1 MKLLYGLIL
10 SFLISAPALA
20 QSVVLPDTSAKQAYV
35 VDFDTGAV
43 LFDKNGTERMPT
55 SSMSKVLTSVVVDD
69 AIRSGQISKD
79 TKFKVSEKAWKTGG
93 SRMFLDV
100 NTEVSVDDL
109 IHGVI
114 IQSGNDACVVLA
126 EGVAGSEANFV
137 AMMNQKAEEIGMTDS
152 HFMNS
157 NGWPD
162 PNHYST
168 AKDLTKLAVYL
179 IRNYPDEYKMYSD
192 KEFTYNNIKQ
202 GNRNPLLY
210 RNIGA
215 DGVKTGHTEDGGYG
229 LIGSAVA
236 GGRRVVV
243 VINGTDSMQAR
254 ADESAKL
261 MEWALTSFKNVEIL
275 KKGTVLAEVPVVLS
289 EQKSVKLIASDGYA
303 ATVPA
308 FSKDASKVSVTYKSP
323 AVAPIKAG
331 DVLGTASFKLA
342 NGDIREVPLVADVD
356 AAQSSFF
363 KRLSEKLMIL
373 LVGVPE

>member
-20 QSVVLPDTSAKQAYV
+20 QSVVLPETSAKQAYV

-179 IRNYPDEYKMYSD
+179 IRNYPEEYKMYSD

-254 ADESAKL
+254 ADEFAKL
-261 MEWALTSFKNVEIL
+261 MEWALTSFKNVEVL
-275 KKGTVLAEVPVVLS
+275 KKGAVLAEVPVVLS

-308 FSKDASKVSVTYKSP
+308 FSKEASKVSVTYKSP

-342 NGDIREVPLVADVD
+342 NGDIKEVPLVADVD
-356 AAQSSFF
+356 APQSSFF
-363 KRLSEKLMIL
+363 KRLTEKLMIL

>member
-1 MKLLYGLIL
+1 M
-10 SFLISAPALA
+10 A
-20 QSVVLPDTSAKQAYV
+20 
-35 VDFDTGAV
+35 
-43 LFDKNGTERMPT
+43 
-55 SSMSKVLTSVVVDD
+55 
-69 AIRSGQISKD
+69 
-79 TKFKVSEKAWKTGG
+79 
-93 SRMFLDV
+93 
-100 NTEVSVDDL
+100 
-109 IHGVI
+109 
-114 IQSGNDACVVLA
+114 
-126 EGVAGSEANFV
+126 
-137 AMMNQKAEEIGMTDS
+137 DS

-168 AKDLTKLAVYL
+168 ASDLTKLAVYL
-179 IRNYPDEYKMYSD
+179 IRNYPEEYKIYAD

-215 DGVKTGHTEDGGYG
+215 DGIKTGHTDDGGYG
-229 LIGSAVA
+229 LMGSAVA
-236 GGRRVVV
+236 GGRRVVL

-261 MEWALTSFKNVEIL
+261 MEWALTSFKNIEIL
-275 KKGTVLAEVPVVLS
+275 KKGSVLAQVPVVLS

-303 ATVPA
+303 TTVPA
-308 FSKDASKVSVTYKSP
+308 FSKEASKVSVTYKSP

-342 NGDIREVPLVADVD
+342 NGESKELPLVADMD
-356 AAQSSFF
+356 APESSFF
-363 KRLSEKLMIL
+363 KRLSEKLMIM

>member
-1 MKLLYGLIL
+1 MKFLYGLIL
-10 SFLISAPALA
+10 SFLISSPAIA
-20 QSVVLPDTSAKQAYV
+20 QSVVLPETSAKQAYV

-69 AIRSGQISKD
+69 AIRSGQVSKD

-168 AKDLTKLAVYL
+168 AKDLTTLAAYL
-179 IRNYPDEYKMYSD
+179 IRNYPEEYKMYSD

-236 GGRRVVV
+236 GGRRVVL

-261 MEWALTSFKNVEIL
+261 MEWALTSFKNVEVL
-275 KKGTVLAEVPVVLS
+275 KKGAVLAEVPVVLS
-289 EQKSVKLIASDGYA
+289 EQKSIKLIASDGYS

-342 NGDIREVPLVADVD
+342 NGDIKEVPLVADID
-356 AAQSSFF
+356 APESSFF
-363 KRLSEKLMIL
+363 KRLTEKLMIL